1 MISLEGLKN
10 KLKNPETNT
19 VVFNVFGTAL
29 AAAAEE
35 LHKKGEKDLALKAQQ
50 YSEAF
55 NKLYGVDII
64 NPDEKALEEAHGK
77 LSGFSEFISG
87 GKPGEPAN
95 YQKLTS
101 SMPEYLMDLCNEG
114 LPKLNQNLELGL
126 DIKALAPEK
135 KAEDA
140 AQQEAEEQAP
150 AEMVFEIDEPDEA
163 EAEMEADE
171 LTDNGGRRS
180 AAAYIETIRDNGFP
194 EKDPAKLNAA
204 QKELALDRMLKIMA
218 ARELVD
224 SERGSKKKLQ
234 NNEVDPADV
243 KRRAEKMKNDPTFQ
257 KFMQALSD
265 DPKKLKAAMA
275 AATKRPGHGGG
286 LDDMFKS
293 YVKNQPPCEFR
304 NDTILKRYMP
314 TVKERLEVLQDQF
327 RNCLAADK
335 EKQSVEA
342 KLDKIQKKDTGKD
355 KTVEN
360 LLSKRE
366 KLDVRLSDYAPQR
379 VAGEMIAL
387 RNLIKAD
394 KGNKASLEKPV
405 PVSDAGDELM
415 EEANDIYNESGALF
429 YDEKTCDLILDGHGG
444 KMMERVRK
452 QAHEELDP
460 RESAALIRILDK
472 NSIKVRMEQIVKEAE
487 DLATDLD
494 SCNEA
499 GEKNEE
505 LMKRSKNLLGEYL
518 LLDGKTRNKQTNEI
532 DEDLLLNE
540 VPYGE
545 IENMKLK
552 GPESNKAFEELV
564 GGVDQEQMQT
574 IMRNLSDGD
583 QKEFITS
590 LATQKLENEKL
601 RTRDDFSETQ
611 DLQAQKGDSISEFDD
626 ENAYEQDLE
635 DLGPMAPKI

>member
-1 MISLEGLKN
+1 LADAAKELEN
-10 KLKNPETNT
+10 
-19 VVFNVFGTAL
+19 
-29 AAAAEE
+29 
-35 LHKKGEKDLALKAQQ
+35 KGEKDLALKAQQ

-55 NKLYGVDII
+55 NKLYAVDVI
-64 NPDEKALEEAHGK
+64 NPDEKALQEAHGK

-87 GKPGEPAN
+87 GKPGEVSN
-95 YQKLTS
+95 YEKITS
-101 SMPEYLMDLCNEG
+101 CLPDYMMDLCNDG
-114 LPKLNQNLELGL
+114 LPKLNQSLELGL
-126 DIKALAPEK
+126 DTEALVPK
-135 KAEDA
+135 KEAEDA
-140 AQQEAEEQAP
+140 VQQEAEPEID
-150 AEMVFEIDEPDEA
+150 EIDEPDQENLDG
-163 EAEMEADE
+163 MKADE
-171 LTDNGGRRS
+171 LADNGGRRS

-234 NNEVDPADV
+234 SNEVDPADV
-243 KRRAEKMKNDPTFQ
+243 KRRAEMMKKDPTFQ
-257 KFMQALSD
+257 KFLQALSD
-265 DPKKLKAAMA
+265 DPKKFKAAMS

-304 NDTILKRYMP
+304 NDTILMRYMP

-327 RNCLAADK
+327 RKCLAADK
-335 EKQSVEA
+335 EMQSVDA
-342 KLDKIQKKDTGKD
+342 KLDKFQKKGTGKD
-355 KTVEN
+355 KAIEN
-360 LLSKRE
+360 LTSKRA
-366 KLDVRLSDYAPQR
+366 KLDERLSEYAPHR

-394 KGNKASLEKPV
+394 KGDKLSLEKPI
-405 PVSDAGDELM
+405 PVSDAGDELWD
-415 EEANDIYNESGALF
+415 EANTIYNESGELF
-429 YDEKTCDLILDGHGG
+429 YDNKTCNLILDGHGG

-452 QAHEELDP
+452 QAHEDLDP
-460 RESAALIRILDK
+460 RESAALINILDK
-472 NSIKVRMEQIVKEAE
+472 NSIKVRMEQIEKEAE
-487 DLATDLD
+487 DLKTDLAN
-494 SCNEA
+494 CNEA

-518 LLDGKTRNKQTNEI
+518 LLDGKTRNKQTGEI
-532 DEDLLLNE
+532 DEELLLNE

-574 IMRNLSDGD
+574 IMDNLSDGD

-590 LATQKLENEKL
+590 LANQKLENEKL
-601 RTRDDFSETQ
+601 RTGDDFSETQ
-611 DLQAQKGDSISEFDD
+611 DLQSEMD
-626 ENAYEQDLE
+626 ENVSELNENEAIE
-635 DLGPMAPKI
+635 DLKPIVL